1 MADSAN
7 GWTVNTNK
15 LTSPLEIEGERW
27 NGFFRSVGV
36 SIALFIIGMIAIA
49 AVAPINEVAISQG
62 EITPTQQPSALQHRE
77 GGIVSQILVNI
88 GDRVTK
94 GQPVMHLSAFQN
106 KSEQMQV
113 GVRIA
118 DARLNIARLQA
129 LLDGKEPEFPSADI
143 ELLGRQKLAYKQE
156 LQAYSE
162 TIAVLAARVAQREAD
177 YIAANKQ
184 IRSLRDEAN
193 KQMALVEMRQ
203 GLADE
208 GYASRRSLIESQ
220 ASMAR
225 VEGQLAQAEGRVL
238 SADEALQEASA
249 TQSQQL
255 TEFRAKWSLELAT
268 VTTELKD
275 LEERLSQQE
284 NRINQLVI
292 RAPFDGRVQ
301 DLLPKA
307 PGEVVRAGEE
317 IGKIVPVDSRLYA
330 SVRLLPKDVGSVSL
344 NDQAIL
350 TLTAFDPNVFGELL
364 GNVTNIS
371 PTTSTDQQGNIFY
384 DVKIRLAEGGG
395 EGTADLTKLIPGMQ
409 LQARIRTEQRTMLR
423 YFLRPVYRSL
433 ERAFSES

>member
-1 MADSAN
+1 MAEAAK
-7 GWTVNTNK
+7 GWVVNTGR

-36 SIALFIIGMIAIA
+36 SVALFIIGIIAIA
-49 AVAPINEVAISQG
+49 AVAPINEVAMSQG

-77 GGIVSQILVNI
+77 GGIVSEILVTI
-88 GDRVTK
+88 GDRVSR
-94 GQPVMHLSAFQN
+94 GQPIMQLSAFQN
-106 KSEQMQV
+106 ESEQVQV

-129 LLDGKEPEFPSADI
+129 LLDGAEPQFPDAD
-143 ELLGRQKLAYKQE
+143 LDQLGRQKLAYVQE
-156 LQAYSE
+156 LLAYSE
-162 TIAVLAARVAQREAD
+162 TTAVLAARVAQKEAD

-184 IRSLRDEAN
+184 IRSLKEETN
-193 KQMALVEMRQ
+193 KQMALLEMRQ
-203 GLADE
+203 SLAAE
-208 GYASRRSLIESQ
+208 GYASRRSLIESE

-238 SADEALQEASA
+238 SADEAMQEAIAS
-249 TQSQQL
+249 QGQQL
-255 TEFRAKWSLELAT
+255 AEYRAKWSMEL
-268 VTTELKD
+268 VQITTELKD
-275 LEERLSQQE
+275 FEERLAQQK
-284 NRINQLVI
+284 NRMKQLVI

-317 IGKIVPVDSRLYA
+317 IGLIVPLDSRLYA
-330 SVRLLPKDVGSVSL
+330 SVRLMPKDVGSVSL
-344 NDQAIL
+344 GDQAVL

-364 GNVTNIS
+364 GDVTSIS

-384 DVKIRLAEGGG
+384 DVKIMLIESTGDAG
-395 EGTADLTKLIPGMQ
+395 ADLSRLIPGMQ